1 MDGNNTAAALS
12 NEATRRRLFQRFD
25 DLGIAAPTVPYPTHR
40 TVEEGKVL
48 RGAMAGTFT
57 KNLLLKDK
65 KGRLFL
71 LTVDEDRALDL
82 KILHLQIGAQSR
94 LNFAPGDLMMKLL
107 GVTPGALT
115 PLALINDAEAAVT
128 VVIDSV
134 LLEAEQINVHPLVNT
149 ESTGLRPAD
158 LLAFIR
164 SCAREPILVR
174 FDPLLT

>member
-1 MDGNNTAAALS
+1 MDDTNTAAALS

-25 DLGIAAPTVPYPTHR
+25 ALGIVVPIVPYPTHR

-94 LNFAPGDLMMKLL
+94 LNFASGDLMMKLL

-115 PLALINDAEAAVT
+115 PLALINDTDGSVT
-128 VVIDSV
+128 VAIDMA

-149 ESTGLRPAD
+149 ESTGLRPVD
-158 LLAFIR
+158 LLTFIR
-164 SCAREPILVR
+164 SCAREPILIR